1 MKQLLLFIA
10 VTVLVACN
18 NDKKHDSHKDHSSD
32 APKTQA
38 DSLMTEVMDGHDV
51 GMAKYGK
58 LKTMQSETLRL
69 LDSIAKLPAKARD
82 AAAPLKTKLDGL
94 LADLKSAKDGMDKWM
109 SEFNMDSA
117 LDNMEQRIKYL
128 AEEKLKVS
136 KVKESILTG
145 LQRADSILKAK
156 L

>member
-1 MKQLLLFIA
+1 M
-10 VTVLVACN
+10 VACN
-18 NDKKHDSHKDHSSD
+18 NDKKTNDHKGHTGEE
-32 APKTQA
+32 PKTRA
-38 DSLMTEVMDGHDV
+38 DSLMADVMDGHDV

-58 LKTMQSETLRL
+58 LKTMQAETLRL
-69 LDSIAKLPAKARD
+69 LDSIAKLPAKARQ

-94 LADLKSAKDGMDKWM
+94 LADLQSAKDGMDKWM

-145 LQRADSILKAK
+145 LQKADSLLKAK